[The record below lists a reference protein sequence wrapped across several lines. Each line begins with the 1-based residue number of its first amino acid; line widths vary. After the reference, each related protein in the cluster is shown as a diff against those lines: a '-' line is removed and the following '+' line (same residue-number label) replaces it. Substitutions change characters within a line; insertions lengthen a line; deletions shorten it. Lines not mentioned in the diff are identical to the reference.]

1 MEKKEDEK
9 MKRFWIL
16 MLLLMVV
23 WAGTMTAL
31 AQDTV
36 LAVVGDES
44 ITLNSVSLLMLEDDP
59 TLLARVLDKY
69 VADKIIVNQAKKE
82 GMQVTE
88 EEIQKYIRENINIRG
103 DDRYKK
109 FLEIFPEKVLRD
121 YITDA
126 ILRDKRV
133 EQERQKIVQ
142 EHKITVTDAEVSQHY
157 VKNIKKYTRPPQIRF
172 QYILLQDAKKVAE
185 VEKALKESPDFEA
198 LAQKYSDDR
207 DAVGRVNFD
216 TGSPRPRFLL
226 EQDGFPAAL
235 LDEAFKMTP
244 GEGVK
249 KIQVGD
255 ITIFIKLIQLIPL
268 YEPPLGEVKELIRK
282 ELEAQKIDPYIQQW
296 FRNIMNQTPVE
307 FKVSLLKD
315 LLQPPGEE
323 ETKSGG

>member
-1 MEKKEDEK
+1 
-9 MKRFWIL
+9 MKRYRIL
-16 MLLLMVV
+16 MLWLML
-23 WAGTMTAL
+23 ACTGTMSAL

-36 LAVVGDES
+36 VVEIGNES
-44 ITLNSVSLLMLEDDP
+44 ITMTGVTLLMLEDDP

-82 GMQVTE
+82 GLQVTE
-88 EEIQKYIRENINIRG
+88 EEIQKYINENINTKG

-121 YITDA
+121 YITDT
-126 ILRDKRV
+126 ILRNKRV

-157 VKNIKKYTRPPQIRF
+157 VKNIKKYTRPPQVRF

-185 VEKALKESPDFEA
+185 VEKALKESPDFEE
-198 LAQKYSDDR
+198 LAQKYSEDR
-207 DAVGRVNFD
+207 DSVGRVNFD
-216 TGSPRPRFLL
+216 TGPPRPRFLL
-226 EQDGFPAAL
+226 ERDGFPAAL
-235 LDEAFKMTP
+235 LDEVFKMTP

-249 KIQVGD
+249 KVKVGE

-282 ELEAQKIDPYIQQW
+282 ELEAQEIEPYIQEW

-307 FKVSLLKD
+307 FKVSLIRD
-315 LLQPPGEE
+315 YLQPPGEE